1 MFILNML
8 SYTQFKSNELFDA
21 IESFGFPTDLI
32 KAIMFD
38 YTSDQIGI
46 GGSFFLKFL
55 LEKKNGKK
63 EGWQPS
69 DVDIFVTEYSILEDF
84 KAKFGWYEMKEIQID
99 YCSTYHSMNGVT
111 DVLEIY
117 GDRDNTLQIIV
128 VNKPT
133 IGEHLLDC
141 DFDFTK
147 IAFTK
152 DIVVTTEK
160 IFEAIDNRQ
169 TLFPDTFRDVRHFIK
184 VWFRAEKYKRRGFEI
199 IYPRKITMKNV
210 IYSNGYDYHIP
221 PCILKKFDKIIGGKF
236 FMFKEHNHHLKIEIK
251 TLKNELATEKSMNSM
266 YQDTIEKMEIQI
278 YDLEQQ
284 LKVAKAVESDDTA
297 FWREKAESL
306 QKEMKESDETMFWRE
321 QTESLEKKMKELREK
336 ETKYNGM
343 LNDIKSLIE

>member
-1 MFILNML
+1 ML

-21 IESFGFPTDLI
+21 IEAFGFPTDLI

-55 LEKKNGKK
+55 LENKNGMK

-99 YCSTYHSMNGVT
+99 YCSTYSSMNGVT
-111 DVLEIY
+111 NVLEIY
-117 GDRDNTLQIIV
+117 GDRGNMLQIVV
-128 VNKPT
+128 VNKT
-133 IGEHLLDC
+133 SIGEHLLDC

-147 IAFTK
+147 IAYTK
-152 DIVVTTEK
+152 DMVVTTEK
-160 IFEAIDNRQ
+160 TFEAIDNRQ
-169 TLFPDTFRDVRHFIK
+169 TQFPDTFRDVRHFIK

-199 IYPRKITMKNV
+199 IYPRKITMENI
-210 IYSNGYDYHIP
+210 IYFNGYDYRIP
-221 PCILKKFDKIIGGKF
+221 PSILKKFDKIVGGKF

-266 YQDTIEKMEIQI
+266 YQDTIENM
-278 YDLEQQ
+278 EQQ
-284 LKVAKAVESDDTA
+284 ISDLQKQIKDANIKKSYETM
-297 FWREKAESL
+297 FWREQAKSL
-306 QKEMKESDETMFWRE
+306 QKEMKESYETIFWRE
-321 QTESLEKKMKELREK
+321 QAESLQKEMKELREK